1 MHSDS
6 ARWSAAASSVLSAS
20 PGSTAWHAC
29 RSARNISGATPS
41 RLFAGAEATVL
52 SCAVAL
58 AVDDSTAGEGARA
71 GASAA
76 AGVAFGTGTG
86 AGAGVSV
93 GAGAAARADLS
104 ADAGA
109 GAAALLELAVFGW
122 AAGFRRLNL
131 KPPSSSGPKTRFLA
145 GGDAGD
151 SDTRLRRVERPPAG
165 GSTKFTLLRRVSGI
179 PVGRSAGGYSTGSKP
194 APIECGA
201 KGEHLKPSWR
211 LISYHIPP
219 LRATRAAAPSG
230 AAAGHAKELLLP

>member
-58 AVDDSTAGEGARA
+58 AMDDSTAGAGAGAGAR
-71 GASAA
+71 ASAA
-76 AGVAFGTGTG
+76 AGVAFGTGAG
-86 AGAGVSV
+86 AGAGVGV

-104 ADAGA
+104 ADAGV
-109 GAAALLELAVFGW
+109 GAASLLELAVFGW

-131 KPPSSSGPKTRFLA
+131 KPPSTSEPETRFFA
-145 GGDAGD
+145 GGGAGD
-151 SDTRLRRVERPPAG
+151 SDTRLRRVDCGAASCWRVDEVYTLAAG
-165 GSTKFTLLRRVSGI
+165 LRHSSWAHRTATVAAT
-179 PVGRSAGGYSTGSKP
+179 RSLKP
-194 APIECGA
+194 APRG
-201 KGEHLKPSWR
+201 GEKQR
-211 LISYHIPP
+211 NV
-219 LRATRAAAPSG
+219 
-230 AAAGHAKELLLP
+230 

>member
-194 APIECGA
+194 APIECGREGGA
-201 KGEHLKPSWR
+201 FKTL
-211 LISYHIPP
+211 
-219 LRATRAAAPSG
+219 LR
-230 AAAGHAKELLLP
+230 

>member
-104 ADAGA
+104 ADAGV
-109 GAAALLELAVFGW
+109 GAASLLELAVFGW

-131 KPPSSSGPKTRFLA
+131 KPPSDSDPETRFFA
-145 GGDAGD
+145 GGGAGN

-165 GSTKFTLLRRVSGI
+165 GSTKFTLLRRVCGI
-179 PVGRSAGGYSTGSKP
+179 PLGPTGP
-194 APIECGA
+194 QHWQPHLFEAGA
-201 KGEHLKPSWR
+201 KGRRKTKKRRSIR
-211 LISYHIPP
+211 
-219 LRATRAAAPSG
+219 G
-230 AAAGHAKELLLP
+230 G